1 MRVGRL
7 KTLKTRDDA
16 MQAVLAEAA
25 AKLPGLAKGSGYT
38 SLLEGLILE
47 ALIQVAEAKVS
58 VRGVAGQAA
67 VTQKALTPAVAKFKE
82 WALKN
87 KGKEFASAIDVSFD
101 STGLTSGIG
110 GVEVTT
116 LPLLLLHPLFS
127 LTASACFPLPVLVCP
142 PMITI

>member
-1 MRVGRL
+1 MGRL

-25 AKLPGLAKGSGYT
+25 AKLPGLAKGSGYAA
-38 SLLEGLILE
+38 LLEGLILE

-67 VTQKALTPAVAKFKE
+67 VTQKALTPAVAKFKD
-82 WALKN
+82 WAIKN
-87 KGKEFASAIDVSFD
+87 KGPEFASAIDVTFD

-110 GVEVTT
+110 GVEVITVI
-116 LPLLLLHPLFS
+116 
-127 LTASACFPLPVLVCP
+127 LTPLPR
-142 PMITI
+142 

>member
-1 MRVGRL
+1 MGRL

-87 KGKEFASAIDVSFD
+87 KGAEFASAIDVSFD

-110 GVEVTT
+110 GVEVRRHYYGSSCYILST
-116 LPLLLLHPLFS
+116 HS
-127 LTASACFPLPVLVCP
+127 LPVLAFPCQCLSVHR
-142 PMITI
+142 

>member
-1 MRVGRL
+1 MSSGQVRVGRL

-25 AKLPGLAKGSGYT
+25 AKLPGLAKGSGYAA
-38 SLLEGLILE
+38 LLEGLILE

-67 VTQKALTPAVAKFKE
+67 VTQKALTPAVAKFKD
-82 WALKN
+82 WAIKN
-87 KGKEFASAIDVSFD
+87 KGPEFASAIDVSFD

-110 GVEVTT
+110 GVEV
-116 LPLLLLHPLFS
+116 
-127 LTASACFPLPVLVCP
+127 
-142 PMITI
+142 ITITLTRLPR